1 MRVLRL
7 PDVQAKAGPSRSTI
21 YEGIANGTFPKPIRL
36 GPKSVGW
43 LEHEVDEWIAQRV
56 AARDSAAA

>member
-7 PDVQAKAGPSRSTI
+7 PAVIEKAGPSRSTI
-21 YEGIANGTFPKPIRL
+21 YEGIAAGTFPKPIRL

-43 LEHEVDEWIAQRV
+43 LESEVDRWIEERV
-56 AARDSAAA
+56 AERDAQAA